1 MIEDFAFV
9 LGQLGQVIQHVD
21 EQKLRSY
28 LNRLGKA
35 MLDSGV
41 VGAVAE
47 PELTVAFVVI
57 DDGLVVKL
65 GGAQAQRVI
74 DTGIE
79 AQKILVAQ
87 KCRKQILFFGRNFAE
102 DIHFGFVIE
111 PLSQIKQRI
120 GRNQALQF
128 AVNAGRIREKIFT
141 LINLADTNM
150 LVQKADVIRVRRTVS
165 HEYYLIE
172 ISRNHTLIFIT
183 LALLFP

>member
-65 GGAQAQRVI
+65 GGHQA
-74 DTGIE
+74 
-79 AQKILVAQ
+79 
-87 KCRKQILFFGRNFAE
+87 
-102 DIHFGFVIE
+102 
-111 PLSQIKQRI
+111 
-120 GRNQALQF
+120 
-128 AVNAGRIREKIFT
+128 
-141 LINLADTNM
+141 
-150 LVQKADVIRVRRTVS
+150 
-165 HEYYLIE
+165 
-172 ISRNHTLIFIT
+172 
-183 LALLFP
+183 